1 MITLDKEAGFRELF
15 QRFVENQQLSP
26 EAAEELLQKILNILF
41 PKHTENKNNL
51 EERKNGN
58 HG

>member
-1 MITLDKEAGFRELF
+1 MDKEAGFRELF

-41 PKHTENKNNL
+41 PKHTENKKMN